1 MDTGTARRL
10 TAKEVEVLDP
20 YMLMAVLGKR
30 VIHPGGKLST
40 EELFRRADFATGQR
54 VLDVGCGV
62 GRPDLEASPEET
74 RARAHTLHRSLNRIL
89 DLRSETLVLPG
100 HTSEPVAFDGKPLAG
115 TLAQVHE
122 KVEALGASEDA
133 FVEAILARISPVP
146 PNHHR
151 IVESNEAG
159 LLPGRSHGPR
169 GGREPPRG
177 LLAI

>member
-1 MDTGTARRL
+1 MHQDTT
-10 TAKEVEVLDP
+10 KERTWIPVEVLDH
-20 YMLMAVLGKR
+20 YMLMAVL
-30 VIHPGGKLST
+30 
-40 EELFRRADFATGQR
+40 
-54 VLDVGCGV
+54 
-62 GRPDLEASPEET
+62 
-74 RARAHTLHRSLNRIL
+74 
-89 DLRSETLVLPG
+89 
-100 HTSEPVAFDGKPLAG
+100 GKPLAG

-133 FVEAILARISPVP
+133 FVEAILARIPPVP

-169 GGREPPRG
+169 GGREPLRG

>member
-20 YMLMAVLGKR
+20 YMLMAVLGKPL
-30 VIHPGGKLST
+30 VGKLA
-40 EELFRRADFATGQR
+40 EVR
-54 VLDVGCGV
+54 
-62 GRPDLEASPEET
+62 
-74 RARAHTLHRSLNRIL
+74 
-89 DLRSETLVLPG
+89 
-100 HTSEPVAFDGKPLAG
+100 
-115 TLAQVHE
+115 E

-133 FVEAILARISPVP
+133 FVEAILARIPPVP

-169 GGREPPRG
+169 GGREPLRG